1 MVKLDSFRRIALH
14 GEWLALGSAFFVE
27 RLKNAVVSIDLTDC
41 CCNTENELFVVPV
54 CISIFLTRIKLY
66 VLSDQF
72 PHKFGYWVL
81 CVIPSQQ
88 PLAGVPRK

>member
-1 MVKLDSFRRIALH
+1 MRTNNAAKLIETQIIF
-14 GEWLALGSAFFVE
+14 LAID
-27 RLKNAVVSIDLTDC
+27 VSDLTDC

-54 CISIFLTRIKLY
+54 CISIYLTRIKLYEY